1 MRSFL
6 LCYITDRRQLRSA
19 SLPAVIRDTLRAGVD
34 MVQIREKDLASR
46 ELIALVEEA
55 LNAANELEGEFV
67 ARASGLPPLRE
78 KHPHAQL
85 VRTHGPQTHPAAQSR
100 LSVDRRSALPAR
112 ACVLVNDRLDVALA
126 AGADGVHLGTHSM
139 PVQVVRRV
147 APRPFVLG
155 VSCHSLGEAQAA
167 ESGGADYL
175 VLGPVFETPSKLEY
189 GPPLGLEKL
198 RIVTSRIRIPVL
210 ALGGITV
217 ERVRPC
223 LEAGA
228 SGIAGIRIF
237 QDCPSVQER
246 VRELRAQFESSRS

>member
-1 MRSFL
+1 MKSFL
-6 LCYITDRRQLRSA
+6 LCYITDRQQLKSV
-19 SLPAVIRDTLRAGVD
+19 SLTAVIRETLRAGVD

-55 LNAANELEGEFV
+55 LSAARESGKGFEE
-67 ARASGLPPLRE
+67 RASGPVSR
-78 KHPHAQL
+78 
-85 VRTHGPQTHPAAQSR
+85 GNPA
-100 LSVDRRSALPAR
+100 PGI
-112 ACVLVNDRLDVALA
+112 VLVNDRLDVALA
-126 AGADGVHLGTHSM
+126 AGAKGVHLGAHSM
-139 PVQVVRRV
+139 PVQVVRRI

-155 VSCHSLGEAQAA
+155 VSCHSLSEAMAA

-175 VLGPVFETPSKLEY
+175 VLGPVFETPSKLRY
-189 GPPLGLEKL
+189 GPPLGLETL
-198 RIVTSRIRIPVL
+198 REIAAQIAIPVL

-237 QDCPSVQER
+237 QDCDSVQER
-246 VRELRAQFESSRS
+246 VRELRALSK